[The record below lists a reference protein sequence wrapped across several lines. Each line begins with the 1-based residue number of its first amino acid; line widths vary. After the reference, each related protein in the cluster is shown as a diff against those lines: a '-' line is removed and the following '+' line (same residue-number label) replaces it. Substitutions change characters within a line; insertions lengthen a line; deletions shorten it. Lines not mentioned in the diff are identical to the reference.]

1 MEKQYFSLQ
10 LSENNKLTKIVRIL
24 FGIVCMAVAVF
35 WMIYNIKLL
44 KADGTLWITIIFL
57 SGFGIYQIFWG
68 LGYTIKF
75 IEISPDYI
83 RLKKNA
89 ILPVVHMP
97 VGELEKI
104 EFLTLNVIFFLKSK
118 RRVHLR
124 FGTTYHETNEKIV
137 NAIIGFAEANNI
149 PSEITD
155 EEL

>member
-1 MEKQYFSLQ
+1 M
-10 LSENNKLTKIVRIL
+10 TKIVRIL
-24 FGIVCMAVAVF
+24 FGVVCLAVAVF

-57 SGFGIYQIFWG
+57 SGFGVYQVFWG

-83 RLKKNA
+83 HLKKNA
-89 ILPVVHMP
+89 ILPPVHMP

-104 EFLTLNVIFFLKSK
+104 EFLPLNVIFFLKSK
-118 RRVHLR
+118 KRIHLR

-137 NAIIGFAEANNI
+137 NEIISFAEANNI
-149 PSEITD
+149 PFEISA